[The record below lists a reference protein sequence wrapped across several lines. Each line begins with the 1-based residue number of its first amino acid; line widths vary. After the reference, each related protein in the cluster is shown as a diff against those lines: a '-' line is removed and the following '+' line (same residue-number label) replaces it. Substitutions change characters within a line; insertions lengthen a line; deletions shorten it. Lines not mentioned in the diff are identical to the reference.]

1 MMNRQTHGII
11 RHLPAGMRLVLLAAA
26 MAWSGLSCVKDNG
39 VAPGF
44 NMLYRQDFFIPVG
57 ISEFQVHHF
66 QLQNIS
72 TRYLQYLDEHKKTD
86 ADITGVITS
95 RASISGIYGDSDLS
109 FVDQVSIRVYDEAD
123 PNDFLEIA
131 YRYPVPLDPGNN
143 LPVIPSLADSRRFFS
158 KPRLSVDVVLW
169 LRRPPLFENEVRLD
183 LEMRATY

>member
-1 MMNRQTHGII
+1 MMNRQTNGVI
-11 RHLPAGMRLVLLAAA
+11 RHIPVGIRLVLLVAAA
-26 MAWSGLSCVKDNG
+26 AWSGLSCVKDNG

-86 ADITGVITS
+86 ADIAGVITS
-95 RASISGIYGDSDLS
+95 RASIEGIYGDSDLS
-109 FVDQVSIRVYDEAD
+109 FVDQVSIRVYDESD

-131 YRYPVPLDPGNN
+131 YRYPVPLNPGNS
-143 LPVIPSLADSRRFFS
+143 LPVIPSLADSKRFFS